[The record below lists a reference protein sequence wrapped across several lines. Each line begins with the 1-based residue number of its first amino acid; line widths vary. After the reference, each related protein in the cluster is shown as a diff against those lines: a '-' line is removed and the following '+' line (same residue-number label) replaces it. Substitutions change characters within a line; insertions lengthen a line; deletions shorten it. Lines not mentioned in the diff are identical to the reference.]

1 MKNLNTNTQIE
12 MPEKKLSK
20 KKYIIGTGILILIL
34 FAVGT
39 IYLAGQ
45 NKNRK
50 ADLPETKKIAPVV
63 SPAPA
68 QKQADLMSQLP
79 YKTDNYVIEY
89 FPYSSYYSFRLKG
102 STYEQIKKNREAAYS
117 WIKNNDG
124 FKNNEFCAF
133 KYNIYFQYIV
143 DDQKTEE
150 LTVLPDCSSQ

>member
-1 MKNLNTNTQIE
+1 MKDLNTNTQIE
-12 MPEKKLSK
+12 MPKEKLLK
-20 KKYIIGTGILILIL
+20 KKYVIGTGILILIL
-34 FAVGT
+34 LAVAA
-39 IYLAGQ
+39 IFLLGQ

-50 ADLPETKKIAPVV
+50 TDVPETKKIAPVV

-68 QKQADLMSQLP
+68 QKQANLMSRLP
-79 YKTDNYVIEY
+79 YKTDSYVIEY

-102 STYEQIKKNREAAYS
+102 STYEQIKKNRDAAYA

-133 KYNIYFQYIV
+133 KYNIFFQYIV

-150 LTVLPDCSSQ
+150 LTVLPDCSSK